1 MKKIKNAKLIIQLNL
16 LFYVVYNTYFGWNF
30 HSVTKFEDNCDYI
43 FTIIMK
49 IAIVIY
55 IIPLFSLYES
65 TIEIL
70 SKKQQEQ

>member
-1 MKKIKNAKLIIQLNL
+1 MKKIKYAKLIIQLNL

-30 HSVTKFEDNCDYI
+30 HSVTNIEDNCDSI